1 MKLHRRNKMIDIYT
15 SISFNIKKN
24 EIIICTDAGRPMR
37 PLFYIANGGV
47 SYERENV
54 MEKYQNNTITWD
66 NIIYGFGASSRSA
79 LKEDCNITV
88 TEKSI
93 ESLVRNASVVDYLDT
108 TEMNNILLQNQMI

>member
-1 MKLHRRNKMIDIYT
+1 MIDIYT

-54 MEKYQNNTITWD
+54 IEKYQNNTITWN
-66 NIIYGFGASSRSA
+66 NIIYGFGSSKKDA
-79 LKEDCNITV
+79 LDEECKINI

-93 ESLVRNASVVDYLDT
+93 ESLIRNSFCCRLFGYSRN
-108 TEMNNILLQNQMI
+108 E